1 MTILGG
7 VLQRNP
13 FYVVPDQ
20 FLRELEDR
28 ARDV

>member
-13 FYVVPDQ
+13 LYVGPDQ
-20 FLRELEDR
+20 FLRELENR
-28 ARDV
+28 ARGV

>member
-13 FYVVPDQ
+13 LYVGPDR
-20 FLRELEDR
+20 FLQELEER
-28 ARDV
+28 ERGQ

>member
-13 FYVVPDQ
+13 LYVGPDQ
-20 FLRELEDR
+20 FLRELESR
-28 ARDV
+28 ARGL